1 MKELIKRSGF
11 ISILT
16 SVIFLVLGIILINH
30 PEDTVKFVSYI
41 LGGLLIIFGM
51 FRLGSYFGARDD
63 FSYYDFNLT
72 LGSLCL
78 LIGLVIIVF
87 GPTIASIFGIIIGIW
102 IVLSSINRINLAFK
116 LKDSGI
122 KYWYVCLIIALLVLA
137 CGLYIIFSPELILV
151 TVGTLLIV
159 YSIMDIVQSIIFIVN
174 TKKIFN
180 D

>member
-11 ISILT
+11 ISILA

-78 LIGLVIIVF
+78 LLGIVIIVF

-102 IVLSSINRINLAFK
+102 ITLTSINRINLAFK
-116 LKDSGI
+116 LKASKI
-122 KYWYVCLIIALLVLA
+122 KYWYVCLIIALL
-137 CGLYIIFSPELILV
+137 
-151 TVGTLLIV
+151 
-159 YSIMDIVQSIIFIVN
+159 
-174 TKKIFN
+174 
-180 D
+180 

>member
-11 ISILT
+11 ISIIF
-16 SVIFLVLGIILINH
+16 SIIFLVLGIILINH

-41 LGGLLIIFGM
+41 LGGLLIVFGII
-51 FRLGSYFGARDD
+51 RLITYFSTREN